1 MSQMKLISRRQKQA
15 AHVHRQKIGAV
26 PASNRYSLEQT
37 CARNTDLHLP
47 QTHKAKNKK
56 IMKNIYGKID
66 LGLII
71 NNTKEN
77 PIRLDLIVE
86 QSRR

>member
-37 CARNTDLHLP
+37 CARNTDR
-47 QTHKAKNKK
+47 KDSVANVA
-56 IMKNIYGKID
+56 MNIAEL
-66 LGLII
+66 LGGGGR
-71 NNTKEN
+71 EVVQ
-77 PIRLDLIVE
+77 RQGVGS
-86 QSRR
+86 SRRVRGGHVFF